1 MSRFLK
7 VMIVLLAIAAMATP
21 VMAEDMLSLGGQM
34 RVRGMYQDNGSD
46 TTNTFFDQRLR
57 IGGKLAVAD
66 GVSITFRTDVSE
78 GTWGSDNGYGR
89 FGSVLAWDRAHLD
102 LANDKFAFRAGTQN
116 FLYGNATIDAQ
127 ETGFTFTV
135 KGAVPVNV
143 FFSLIDRN
151 LTAASAAVA
160 AGYTCDCTTGTAAC
174 TAVPASAAVAAGNDS
189 DAYLYGAQVAFA
201 GFKVFAANQ
210 KDGAEEDAYLLGA
223 TYSATYDAIKVN
235 AELDFFTGDASST
248 MDAQGT
254 QFVMN
259 ATMAASEAAS
269 VGGAVYYALGADA
282 NETQYSYFGNGFN
295 AYDPL
300 NYGPLENDNLLVIVR
315 PADVF
320 GDAGV
325 MALQVFGDFK
335 VSDAAN
341 VTASLAYAEPE
352 EDANTTADSAIFM
365 NVGGKYALM
374 ANTAIAAQ
382 VQYVDYDQANYE
394 EQLSAEVKLSVNF

>member
-1 MSRFLK
+1 M
-7 VMIVLLAIAAMATP
+7 M
-21 VMAEDMLSLGGQM
+21 
-34 RVRGMYQDNGSD
+34 
-46 TTNTFFDQRLR
+46 
-57 IGGKLAVAD
+57 
-66 GVSITFRTDVSE
+66 
-78 GTWGSDNGYGR
+78 
-89 FGSVLAWDRAHLD
+89 
-102 LANDKFAFRAGTQN
+102 
-116 FLYGNATIDAQ
+116 
-127 ETGFTFTV
+127 
-135 KGAVPVNV
+135 
-143 FFSLIDRN
+143 
-151 LTAASAAVA
+151 
-160 AGYTCDCTTGTAAC
+160 
-174 TAVPASAAVAAGNDS
+174 
-189 DAYLYGAQVAFA
+189 
-201 GFKVFAANQ
+201 
-210 KDGAEEDAYLLGA
+210 
-223 TYSATYDAIKVN
+223 
-235 AELDFFTGDASST
+235 
-248 MDAQGT
+248 GT

-259 ATMAASEAAS
+259 ATMAASEAVS
-269 VGGAVYYALGADA
+269 VGGAVYYALGAGA

-320 GDAGV
+320 GNAGV